1 MQKEQMI
8 LYLNIVEKEI
18 GSEREEMW
26 RERSK
31 SQAGGSGVEE
41 KFRKAM
47 LGRTGEVYTDMTWGF
62 VVFSFFFYSFLR
74 TVEKE
79 RVVGL
84 WRHLNA

>member
-1 MQKEQMI
+1 MI
-8 LYLNIVEKEI
+8 LYLNIVEEEI

-26 RERSK
+26 RGRSK
-31 SQAGGSGVEE
+31 SRASGVEE

-62 VVFSFFFYSFLR
+62 VGVFYGFLR

-84 WRHLNA
+84 WRHLNAW